1 MAVREDLVDELV
13 DFMNE
18 MLAHDQEAITALC
31 LSRVQCGK
39 ALMTHPTVQVLVVRD
54 DVSQSMDYSVGL
66 LGILN
71 GFLGSFDEGPKKGF
85 GALVADMD
93 GDTGEITGFRRL
105 ENTETGL

>member
-1 MAVREDLVDELV
+1 MSVREDLVDELA

-18 MLAHDQEAITALC
+18 MLAHDREAITALC

-39 ALMTHPTVQVLVVRD
+39 ALMTHPTVQVRVVKD

-71 GFLGSFDEGPKKGF
+71 GFLGSFDDGPKKGF
-85 GALVADMD
+85 GALVANMD
-93 GDTGEITGFRRL
+93 SDTGDLTRFRRL
-105 ENTETGL
+105 RNTETGL